1 MRRLCLHK
9 NVLQAHTTGKPL
21 GLAKNVR
28 TLAYGLQ
35 DATVLSKGS
44 HHRGRRSKVQQKL
57 HIRKFCVQLLG
68 VTSPGRTLIETK
80 INWGRRG
87 SPAVKI
93 QCNLKKCGSDYIE
106 FNREPHHR
114 AYLRVLESYSEFMLP
129 YLPSHRGIGLPI
141 ALYVEHAIV

>member
-1 MRRLCLHK
+1 M
-9 NVLQAHTTGKPL
+9 
-21 GLAKNVR
+21 
-28 TLAYGLQ
+28 LAYGERIGTSDRGCNPLRKIHFLRMSGR
-35 DATVLSKGS
+35 TRLYFRRGPL
-44 HHRGRRSKVQQKL
+44 RGRRSKVQQKL

-114 AYLRVLESYSEFMLP
+114 ACLRGLESYSEFMLP